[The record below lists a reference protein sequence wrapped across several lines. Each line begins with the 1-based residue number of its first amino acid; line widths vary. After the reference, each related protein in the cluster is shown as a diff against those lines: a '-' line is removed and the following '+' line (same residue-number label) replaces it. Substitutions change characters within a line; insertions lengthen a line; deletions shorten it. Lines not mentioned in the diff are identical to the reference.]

1 MTLLFTLGAPND
13 DDGNL
18 SQIALDRLNCSL
30 NIYNSNSNPNIKIVC
45 TGGFGEHFNKTI
57 LPHAKHAQ
65 HYLINKRIP
74 KESFAEIIESKN
86 TFEDLTLA
94 KPIIEKYKPVY
105 IIIVTSDFHMPRTRS
120 IFEWVFG
127 LSPRPVPFHLTFQ
140 GVQDEGLSGGA
151 LQSRRQKEEESLKAL
166 TPVIDRIQSMDE
178 FHRFLFMEHRAYSAG
193 QSSRR
198 DQPADAPWNKTY

>member
-18 SQIALDRLNCSL
+18 SQIALDRLNCSF
-30 NIYNSNSNPNIKIVC
+30 NIYNSNPEIKIVC
-45 TGGFGEHFNKTI
+45 TGGFGEHFNKTA

-94 KPIIEKYKPVY
+94 KPIIEKYKPVS
-105 IIIVTSDFHMPRTRS
+105 IIIVTSDFHMQRVKLLCDKIGWYGNCNFVSAVSTVSQIELEKLQAHEYNAIEKLKS
-120 IFEWVFG
+120 IVE
-127 LSPRPVPFHLTFQ
+127 
-140 GVQDEGLSGGA
+140 
-151 LQSRRQKEEESLKAL
+151 
-166 TPVIDRIQSMDE
+166 
-178 FHRFLFMEHRAYSAG
+178 
-193 QSSRR
+193 
-198 DQPADAPWNKTY
+198 